1 MNNAPNIRIE
11 VTEGAQIPDP
21 RDRRLLNAW
30 TLAFCVAVVALVT
43 LCATQPEPYLEIVKF
58 LPDGLI
64 ITFEVT
70 VLSLLCTLPI
80 GLLTGLGRLSRN
92 PVINLIA
99 STYVEIIRGVPL
111 LVQLFYIY
119 YALGRIIQVPPM
131 VSAVIAISFC
141 YGAYMGEVFRAG
153 ILAIPK
159 GQTEAARSLGLS
171 GWQSMRLVVLP
182 QAIKNVL
189 PALANEV
196 VTMVKESSI
205 CSVLGM
211 AEIMYTAQTVSGN
224 SYITL
229 APYVLAALVYFCI
242 NYPAS
247 KAIEAIERRMRRG
260 DKQ

>member
-1 MNNAPNIRIE
+1 MNVKDLRFKIGGVEVHPLYTELKRKFGKENEQEFFRETIE
-11 VTEGAQIPDP
+11 GSLTFIGADY
-21 RDRRLLNAW
+21 LLIKNKSI
-30 TLAFCVAVVALVT
+30 
-43 LCATQPEPYLEIVKF
+43 E
-58 LPDGLI
+58 D
-64 ITFEVT
+64 
-70 VLSLLCTLPI
+70 
-80 GLLTGLGRLSRN
+80 
-92 PVINLIA
+92 VI
-99 STYVEIIRGVPL
+99 
-111 LVQLFYIY
+111 
-119 YALGRIIQVPPM
+119 
-131 VSAVIAISFC
+131 
-141 YGAYMGEVFRAG
+141 YMTIEQKD
-153 ILAIPK
+153 K

-171 GWQSMRLVVLP
+171 SWQSMRLVVLP

-211 AEIMYTAQTVSGN
+211 AEIMYTAQAVAGN

-229 APYVLAALVYFCI
+229 SPYVLAAIIYFCI